1 MLIDELREI
10 QNSNNFITAED
21 VKTGLDGIDRAEID
35 EVIKDRARN
44 NYTTVDIVFVDNSIQ
59 TSHIDTKNFKIKLSA
74 ICGDKKTNDTSSM
87 QIFTG
92 LYEWFKE
99 QYEAEGLKVDKIYKE
114 ELSLYG
120 TAYRITISWE
130 E

>member
-10 QNSNNFITAED
+10 QNSNNYITAED
-21 VKTGLDGIDRAEID
+21 VKAGLDGIDRTEID

-44 NYTTVDIVFVDNSIQ
+44 NYTTVDILFSDNSIQ
-59 TSHIDTKNFKIKLSA
+59 TSHINTKNFKIKLSA
-74 ICGDKKTNDTSSM
+74 ICGDKKTNDTSIM

-99 QYEAEGLKVDKIYKE
+99 QYEAEGLRVDKTMQESLCYGNAYK
-114 ELSLYG
+114 
-120 TAYRITISWE
+120 IIISWE
-130 E
+130 V

>member
-10 QNSNNFITAED
+10 QNSNNYITAED
-21 VKTGLDGIDRAEID
+21 VKAGLDGIDRTEID

-44 NYTTVDIVFVDNSIQ
+44 NYTTVDILFSDNSIQ
-59 TSHIDTKNFKIKLSA
+59 TSHINTKNFKIKLSA
-74 ICGDKKTNDTSSM
+74 ICGDKKTNDTSIM

-99 QYEAEGLKVDKIYKE
+99 QYEAEGLRVDKSCRA
-114 ELSLYG
+114 ELLLYG
-120 TAYRITISWE
+120 TAYKIIISWE
-130 E
+130 V